1 MINKKDKNQIRKV
14 RHLRVRK
21 KISGTAERPRLCV
34 YRSLNGIYAQLID
47 DTKGVTLA
55 AASTV
60 EAELKAKVA
69 EMTKTQAAKEVGK
82 AIAQRAV
89 DKGCKSVIFDRGGY
103 IYTGRVAALAE
114 GARECGL
121 QF

>member
-1 MINKKDKNQIRKV
+1 MINKKDKNKIRKV

-21 KISGTAERPRLCV
+21 KISGTADRPRLCV
-34 YRSLNGIYAQLID
+34 YRSLAGIYAQLID

-60 EAELKAKVA
+60 EPELKAKVA

-89 DKGCKSVIFDRGGY
+89 DKGCKSVIFDRGGPR
-103 IYTGRVAALAE
+103 GSCE
-114 GARECGL
+114 
-121 QF
+121 